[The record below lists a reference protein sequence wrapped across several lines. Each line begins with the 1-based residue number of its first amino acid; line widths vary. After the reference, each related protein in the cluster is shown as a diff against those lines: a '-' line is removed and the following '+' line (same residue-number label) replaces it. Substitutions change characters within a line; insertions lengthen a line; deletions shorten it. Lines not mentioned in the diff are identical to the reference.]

1 MMRFG
6 LLVIVVLAIAILP
19 AQGEEHAPPPSK
31 QKIKALVDRL
41 VSPNPKP
48 ITEEEDPRVA
58 PDLRLPPGFD
68 REKQAPVLQ
77 AHSELGK
84 LGIQAFP
91 ILIERWEDKRYSLT
105 TSNAW
110 SGFYRNRAVGKV
122 CQTIIF
128 DQLQPYGCVQEND
141 RFGGQPKPPCPRYP
155 EMILFSQE
163 AAKQWWEKHKD
174 KNLNQMQLEA
184 LDWVIAEEAKDPKK
198 FSDEERQ
205 YLKKLRQELKTG
217 GKPLPPGNY
226 LGSAT

>member
-77 AHSELGK
+77 GARSWGNLEFRRFPFSSSDGRTNDIPSPPRTRGLAFTVTEPSARFARQSSSTNFSPTAVCKKMTDSAGDQSHRAR
-84 LGIQAFP
+84 GIQ
-91 ILIERWEDKRYSLT
+91 K
-105 TSNAW
+105 
-110 SGFYRNRAVGKV
+110 
-122 CQTIIF
+122 
-128 DQLQPYGCVQEND
+128 
-141 RFGGQPKPPCPRYP
+141 
-155 EMILFSQE
+155 
-163 AAKQWWEKHKD
+163 
-174 KNLNQMQLEA
+174 
-184 LDWVIAEEAKDPKK
+184 
-198 FSDEERQ
+198 
-205 YLKKLRQELKTG
+205 
-217 GKPLPPGNY
+217 
-226 LGSAT
+226 

>member
-77 AHSELGK
+77 AALGVGETWNSGVSHSH
-84 LGIQAFP
+84 
-91 ILIERWEDKRYSLT
+91 
-105 TSNAW
+105 
-110 SGFYRNRAVGKV
+110 RAMGG
-122 CQTIIF
+122 QTIF
-128 DQLQPYGCVQEND
+128 P
-141 RFGGQPKPPCPRYP
+141 
-155 EMILFSQE
+155 
-163 AAKQWWEKHKD
+163 HH
-174 KNLNQMQLEA
+174 LERVVW
-184 LDWVIAEEAKDPKK
+184 L
-198 FSDEERQ
+198 
-205 YLKKLRQELKTG
+205 
-217 GKPLPPGNY
+217 LP
-226 LGSAT
+226 